1 MRSTAPLQMEPNK
14 KLFTQI
20 NSQIAAT
27 WVITLKKSIGLSY
40 GKLLSFTEV
49 KKTPTKQKPELI
61 SALVF
66 QIADIEWKEWY
77 LWSGS
82 DWQDC

>member
-49 KKTPTKQKPELI
+49 KKTQQNKNLNL
-61 SALVF
+61 SVL
-66 QIADIEWKEWY
+66 
-77 LWSGS
+77 
-82 DWQDC
+82 